1 MTGAADATDT
11 TFRAATWPDART
23 GRLLV
28 IDPRAG
34 AFRAGRMAD
43 LPALLAPGDLL
54 VVNDAATL
62 PASLHGRGRGGE
74 VEVRLLRQHETGPLT
89 FTAVLFGSGDWR
101 TPTEHR
107 PAPPALAQGEVLRF
121 CGDLQARVRWVSP
134 AFPRLVDLVFTL
146 AGEGPDGDEAAI
158 WAALYRCG
166 RPVQYSYV
174 RAPLDLWHVQTPYA
188 GRPWAAE
195 APSAGLPLRWEL
207 LLSLRRRGVG
217 LCALTHGA
225 GLSST
230 GEPALDQALPLTER
244 FELPAATVAQVEAT
258 RAAGGRVIAVGT
270 TVVRALE
277 GCAAAHEGAL
287 LPGRGETDLRLHRGS
302 RLRVV
307 SGLLT
312 GMHEPMAS
320 HHGLLQAFADPDLLK
335 RAYAQAAAQG
345 FLGHE
350 FGDATLILSGPGS
363 PGQG

>member
-1 MTGAADATDT
+1 MTAT
-11 TFRAATWPDART
+11 TFRAATWPSIYKGRT
-23 GRLLV
+23 GRLLH

-34 AFRAGRMAD
+34 TFQDGRMAD
-43 LPALLAPGDLL
+43 LPALLAPGDLIL
-54 VVNDAATL
+54 VNDAATL
-62 PASLHGRGRGGE
+62 PASLRGRVTGHDGE

-89 FTAVLFGSGDWR
+89 FTAVLFGAGDWR
-101 TPTEHR
+101 TPTERR
-107 PAPPALAQGEVLRF
+107 PAPPALAAGEVLRF
-121 CGDLQARVRWVSP
+121 CGALRARVRWVSP
-134 AFPRLVDLVFTL
+134 EFPRLLDLEFSL
-146 AGEGPDGDEAAI
+146 AGEGTGEDEAAL
-158 WAALYRCG
+158 WTALYRCG
-166 RPVQYSYV
+166 KPVQYAYV

-244 FELPAATVAQVEAT
+244 FDLPAATVAQVEAT

-277 GCAAAHEGAL
+277 GCAAAHGGAL
-287 LPGRGETDLRLHRGS
+287 VPGRGDTDLRLHRGS

-307 SGLLT
+307 SGILT
-312 GMHEPMAS
+312 GMHEPTAS
-320 HHGLLQAFADPDLLK
+320 HHGLLQAFADPELLE
-335 RAYAQAAAQG
+335 RAYAQAASQG

-350 FGDATLILSGPGS
+350 FGDATLILPGPAGE
-363 PGQG
+363 G